1 MQSWWNW
8 KAWEQGFSSAQK
20 LCRQTAQSSPSRER
34 PAVTTGRLCSLQGGL
49 AGPSTL
55 AAAAMAG
62 LGQRIFIL
70 IVVVLVH
77 SGEQSIFVNAVVD
90 VEQARHRAADI
101 TAGWEVGR
109 ADLLHRPVLAV
120 AGG

>member
-1 MQSWWNW
+1 
-8 KAWEQGFSSAQK
+8 
-20 LCRQTAQSSPSRER
+20 
-34 PAVTTGRLCSLQGGL
+34 
-49 AGPSTL
+49 
-55 AAAAMAG
+55 MAG
-62 LGQRIFIL
+62 LGLRIFIL